1 MKTITLTPELSELS
15 TLNEFVLSELP
26 PENIQ
31 VNLIVEEI
39 FVNIV
44 NYSKAGHRFAGVPLD
59 GYSCSFCQF
68 FGFTMSR
75 QSRSPLESE

>member
-26 PENIQ
+26 QENIQ

-44 NYSKAGHRFAGVPLD
+44 NYSKADFV
-59 GYSCSFCQF
+59 
-68 FGFTMSR
+68 TVN
-75 QSRSPLESE
+75 LEYEKPTLTREFIDNGI